1 MSFFLITLVIA
12 AAGAAVFLKLHVPVG
27 AMIGAMVFVAAYN
40 LICGRAFVFPQTTY
54 VLQVCSG
61 VLIGSTITWRTVTQ
75 LRRLW
80 RPYLVMMAVLL
91 SVTLLISLALGGFS
105 SLDAITA
112 LLAISPGGMTDMT
125 ILSATLGA
133 NSAYVAL
140 LHTCRMLVILLCVP
154 PFVKLSCKKEEK
166 IHLDQQ
172 LTVFRPSRLLL
183 ALAAAA
189 VCALIFVQLHIRA
202 GAMLGAV
209 LGGSLCT
216 LLGREYHC
224 PRFYTLALQVGAGA
238 FTGAMVT
245 SEIIFRIPS
254 LFPAVLCVAATVW
267 IYLLLNG
274 WLMRKYFGM
283 SKMTS
288 MLACVPGGL
297 SDMTLLAEELG
308 GDLPTVATLQTLR
321 LFSVIIIVP
330 NLVPL
335 VEWACTLLW

>member
-1 MSFFLITLVIA
+1 MVPFLITLAIA
-12 AAGAAVFLKLHVPVG
+12 LAGAAVFLKLHVPVG

-40 LICGRAFVFPQTTY
+40 LLSGNAFVFPETTY
-54 VLQVCSG
+54 ALQVCSG
-61 VLIGSTITWRTVTQ
+61 VLVGSTVTPGTLRQ

-80 RPYLVMMAVLL
+80 KPYLVMMAVLL
-91 SVTLLISLALGGFS
+91 SVTLWISLFLARFS
-105 SLDAITA
+105 TLDGISA
-112 LLAISPGGMTDMT
+112 LLAVSPGGMTDMT

-154 PFVKLSCKKEEK
+154 PFIKLSCKKEEK
-166 IHLDQQ
+166 IHLEQQ
-172 LTVFRPSRLLL
+172 AAAVHPAHLLL
-183 ALAAAA
+183 ALAAAVVCA
-189 VCALIFVQLHIRA
+189 VCFVQLHIRA

-216 LLGREYHC
+216 LFGREYHC
-224 PRFYTLALQVGAGA
+224 PRPYTLALQVGAGM

-245 SEIIFRIPS
+245 SEIILRIPS
-254 LFPAVLCVAATVW
+254 LWLAVLCVAATVW

-274 WLMRKYFGM
+274 WLMRRCFGM

-288 MLACVPGGL
+288 MLSCVPGGL

-321 LFSVIIIVP
+321 LFSVIVIVP

-335 VEWACTLLW
+335 VEWLCGLF